1 GFPVVEPRL
10 ETSLAKNAPTKLAVS
25 ENTSSILLAEPLL
38 AQPAT
43 GIATAS
49 RPTQTARLIL
59 PPRTWNPAAPSFAVV
74 GKLCTH
80 IRSVMAKLPHESVA
94 LLVPN
99 LSCANSA

>member
-1 GFPVVEPRL
+1 LVPCATLTKVALIGPLNVPLKIAPRLAEVDVPPFARAATAGFPVAEPRL

-38 AQPAT
+38 AQPAA

-59 PPRTWNPAAPSFAVV
+59 PP
-74 GKLCTH
+74 
-80 IRSVMAKLPHESVA
+80 
-94 LLVPN
+94 
-99 LSCANSA
+99 